1 MFNLESTTESVVV
14 DNMIESR
21 TRSCVLS
28 GIAIENFSIAIE
40 SGSTLEV
47 GEGWRKELE
56 AHFDLP
62 IKYLFLTHTHSDHR
76 NGIGAF
82 TDTTLIAS
90 QRCMNNMPKNLSFKK
105 WTVESFEDKFTLE
118 ENNKKVEFFWVG
130 GHTIGSS
137 VAYFPS
143 DKILFAGDI
152 FIAEP
157 INFGLPFMGFY
168 KNKPRK
174 TGNPEEYLAAFNL
187 FKKMDIDLIVPGHG
201 EVIRN
206 PKEYLDGQISFYNSL
221 KSLFTSAIEEGKNLE
236 EIELPKLKPI
246 ERAQEII
253 EAKSKKS
260 YALKFL
266 DNYLNWIKKSFYN
279 YYSGAFDELQ

>member
-1 MFNLESTTESVVV
+1 MFNLESITESVVV
-14 DNMIESR
+14 DNMTESR

-28 GIAIENFSIAIE
+28 GIAFENFSIAIE
-40 SGSTLEV
+40 SGSMLEV

-56 AHFDLP
+56 THFDQP
-62 IKYLFLTHTHSDHR
+62 IKYLFLTHTHADHR

-105 WTVESFEDKFTLE
+105 WNVESFEDRFTLE
-118 ENNKKVEFFWVG
+118 KNNKNVEFAWVG

-137 VAYFPS
+137 VAYFPN

-152 FIAEP
+152 FISEP

-174 TGNPEEYLAAFNL
+174 TGNPEEYLAAFDL
-187 FKKMDIDLIVPGHG
+187 FKKMDINLIVPGHG
-201 EVIRN
+201 EIIRN
-206 PKEYLDGQISFYNSL
+206 PKEYLDSQISFYDAL
-221 KSLFTSAIEEGKNLE
+221 KSLYVSSIKEGKSIE
-236 EIELPKLKPI
+236 EIELPKLKLI
-246 ERAQEII
+246 ERAYEII
-253 EAKSKKS
+253 ESKSKKS
-260 YALKFL
+260 YALRFL
-266 DNYLNWIKKSFYN
+266 DNYINWIKKSFYN
-279 YYSGAFDELQ
+279 YYSGKFDDWQ

>member
-1 MFNLESTTESVVV
+1 MFNLESITESVVV

-21 TRSCVLS
+21 TRSCVLG
-28 GIAIENFSIAIE
+28 GIAFEDFSIAIE

-56 AHFDLP
+56 VHFDLP
-62 IKYLFLTHTHSDHR
+62 IKYLFLTHTHADHR

-90 QRCMNNMPKNLSFKK
+90 QRCMGNMPKNLSFKK
-105 WTVESFEDKFTLE
+105 WNVESFEDKFTLE
-118 ENNKKVEFFWVG
+118 ENNKEVEFSWVG

-137 VAYFPS
+137 VAYFPR
-143 DKILFAGDI
+143 DKVLFAGDI
-152 FIAEP
+152 IISEP
-157 INFGLPFMGFY
+157 VNFGLPFMGFY

-174 TGNPEEYLAAFNL
+174 TGNPEEYLAAFDF
-187 FKKMDIDLIVPGHG
+187 FKKKDIEFIVPGHG
-201 EVIRN
+201 KVIRN
-206 PKEYLDGQISFYNSL
+206 PEEYLDGQISFYNTL
-221 KSLFTSAIEEGKNLE
+221 KSLYVSEIKKGKSME

-246 ERAQEII
+246 ERAFELA
-253 EAKSKKS
+253 EKEEKRS
-260 YALKFL
+260 YALRFL

-279 YYSGAFDELQ
+279 YYSGKFDELQ